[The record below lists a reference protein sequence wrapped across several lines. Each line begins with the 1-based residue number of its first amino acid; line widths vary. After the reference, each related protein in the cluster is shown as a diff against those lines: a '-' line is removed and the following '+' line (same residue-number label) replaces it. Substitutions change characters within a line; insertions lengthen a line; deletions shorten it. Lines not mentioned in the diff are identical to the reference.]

1 MILPSGRMENKIK
14 KNKNIPM
21 IIGHFRY
28 LAFIWP
34 PRLHAFFFKLKC
46 SGQLS
51 CISTNFERTIPPPT
65 CEEFS

>member
-14 KNKNIPM
+14 KNKI
-21 IIGHFRY
+21 FQSYRSLSL

-34 PRLHAFFFKLKC
+34 PRLPAFFFKLKC
-46 SGQLS
+46 SDQLS
-51 CISTNFERTIPPPT
+51 CISTNFERTIPLST